1 MTAATTTKRQ
11 TRSVAVSAPGGMAHQ
26 CVVQYQPVAGG
37 CWQRYQS
44 FLKIEHARHCL
55 DSLEQRGYRSR
66 LVIYHICPVAT

>member
-1 MTAATTTKRQ
+1 MAVAITTKRR
-11 TRSVAVSAPGGMAHQ
+11 TRSVAVSAPGGMARQ

-44 FLKIEHARHCL
+44 FLKIDRARQCL

-66 LVIYHICPVAT
+66 LVIYHICPAAT